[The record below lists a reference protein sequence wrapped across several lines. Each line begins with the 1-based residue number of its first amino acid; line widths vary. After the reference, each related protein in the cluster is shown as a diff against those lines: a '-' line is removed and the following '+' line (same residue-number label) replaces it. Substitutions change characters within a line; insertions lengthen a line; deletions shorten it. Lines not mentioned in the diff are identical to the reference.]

1 MAERRLFGES
11 VMSNVVEIDSAA
23 RSAHVSANPVRDP
36 QWGHYEPF
44 VDEHVV
50 ASFLG
55 IEPRRVLEMARKRL
69 IPTHPIG
76 CQRKTWRFR
85 ISEIDAHFSIR
96 SEKKGPATIGLAVLG
111 TQERK
116 RIG

>member
-55 IEPRRVLEMARKRL
+55 IEPRRV
-69 IPTHPIG
+69 PIG

-96 SEKKGPATIGLAVLG
+96 SEKQGPATIGLAVLG

>member
-1 MAERRLFGES
+1 
-11 VMSNVVEIDSAA
+11 MSNVVEIDSAA
-23 RSAHVSANPVRDP
+23 RPTHVSGNAVRNP
-36 QWGHYEPF
+36 QWGPYEPF

-50 ASFLG
+50 AGFLG

-69 IPTHPIG
+69 VPAHPIG
-76 CQRKTWRFR
+76 GQRKTWRFR

-96 SEKKGPATIGLAVLG
+96 SDKLGPAAIGLEVSG

-116 RIG
+116 RVG